1 MKMREDHKLAGVNE
15 ESQILFVCSSK
26 EEFNKEVLN
35 YPEHRIREYGITDTA
50 ATICES
56 YIRWE
61 KVYIY
66 FPCFMAN
73 SEYIY
78 AKGEAEAVFF
88 SRGPAIL
95 DKSEYS
101 LAKEPL
107 AIRLENGNVM
117 VFGHDT
123 TYKMYFTRA
132 GVLSPRERFESIG
145 RYDLHRI
152 ARHVGDLMNE
162 SFSDFAELL
171 PTEQSYWDAYTEW
184 YLADREPIDF
194 LELLLGHFRNEK
206 EAEDYFIANAD
217 SGELERLSKIR
228 EYNYG
233 YSCHGIEKFGDC
245 YFTLK
250 GIKTPFDD

>member
-1 MKMREDHKLAGVNE
+1 MREDHKLAGVNE
-15 ESQILFVCSSK
+15 ENQILFVCNSK

-66 FPCFMAN
+66 FPCFMADC
-73 SEYIY
+73 EYIY
-78 AKGEAEAVFF
+78 AKGEAEAIFF
-88 SRGPAIL
+88 DDRTPAIL
-95 DKSEYS
+95 DKTEYS
-101 LAKEPL
+101 LAKESL

-117 VFGHDT
+117 VFGYVGISRMT
-123 TYKMYFTRA
+123 FTRA
-132 GVLSPRERFESIG
+132 GVLSPGEGFESVG
-145 RYDLHRI
+145 RYDLHKI
-152 ARHVGDLMNE
+152 ARNVGDLMNE
-162 SFSDFAELL
+162 DFSEFTELF
-171 PTEQSYWDAYTEW
+171 PIEQSYWDAYTEW
-184 YLADREPIDF
+184 YLARRKPSDF

-217 SGELERLSKIR
+217 SYELERLSKIR
-228 EYNYG
+228 EYAYG

-250 GIKTPFDD
+250 GIKTPLDD